1 MLLYFDR
8 LFLFIHLNDSH
19 SVQHDRAAAKDKS
32 WNVPIWTCR
41 KNWSAL
47 ELLDLRAKQLA
58 PCLWSAKRIWI
69 KLMVAQVPLT
79 ANVLNGPRQ
88 ALISRLQSPS
98 PSIYNMMIVISH
110 ISLLNRQ
117 WLVHNINTISF
128 LSISHLENGLNPFY
142 FARFKGLVE
151 LFWFFFLPSSHNRF
165 IATLWGV
172 QGKKANSGGL
182 AWSASA
188 QKP

>member
-151 LFWFFFLPSSHNRF
+151 LFWFFFFAIKSQQIYSNPVGCSR
-165 IATLWGV
+165 
-172 QGKKANSGGL
+172 
-182 AWSASA
+182 
-188 QKP
+188 QKS